1 MDLPRITLGNR
12 QIQPTTIDEPDA
24 EMAKRLLALL
34 SNAEQLDQQCRAAM
48 LTEAAATQYAN
59 HHFAEVPALA
69 AKFGVADPGHPSP
82 AQVQAL
88 LAEMYVASIWSSPNA
103 YDTFLHFDYTIDA
116 AATQYLLSVTINR
129 EGQLS
134 TMTMES

>member
-1 MDLPRITLGNR
+1 MELPKITLGTR
-12 QIQPTTIDEPDA
+12 LIQPTTIDEPDP
-24 EMAKRLLALL
+24 EMAKRLLGLL
-34 SNAEQLDQQCRAAM
+34 GKAEQLDQQCRAAM
-48 LTEAAATQYAN
+48 TSEAAATEYAN

-69 AKFGVADPGHPSP
+69 ARFGVTDPNHPSP
-82 AQVQAL
+82 AAVQAL
-88 LAEMYVASIWSSPNA
+88 LAAMYVASIWSSPNA